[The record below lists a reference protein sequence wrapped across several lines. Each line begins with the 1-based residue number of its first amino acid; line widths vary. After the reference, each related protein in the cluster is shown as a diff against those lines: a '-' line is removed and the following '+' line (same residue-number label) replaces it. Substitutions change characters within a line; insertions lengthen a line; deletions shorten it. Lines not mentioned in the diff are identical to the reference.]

1 MKLILENWK
10 RYTEALGDKKQST
23 HNELLA
29 QKALEQAGLTNEE
42 LIYSLLVSINSGG
55 EFKDGHKKP
64 VDEESLKTQ
73 IPELSKFV
81 NYFVSTLNLFG
92 IEKDSLNKIKFSDL
106 DKGMRAFRLMW
117 DNYIEPDNRLFTRGL
132 EYFLQISNLANSA
145 KISDEIL
152 NQYYNKLG
160 LEISDK
166 ESKQFIKNILTKIIS
181 QAPESTSDSTE
192 LATDDIAQRLKN
204 KSPEQKVKILAQAA
218 KEVTNQS
225 GISNEEAASEVVK
238 DISPDASDDVIQAVV
253 DSMNKS
259 PSDEEKPAE
268 EESTKTTATGETIEG
283 ENVEV
288 GDQTFTV
295 VQEEYPEVQDAYK
308 EFKDKF
314 LTVRLLRDQDALIGN
329 LRGALSR
336 FLGLEGPDDAEVAL
350 RREAEGQDTPAEPE
364 AQSSEEEPTK
374 APEKPKA
381 DVSKAFGSLKT
392 DVARLRRDLNDSLQV
407 LKQYEQKSKKGV
419 YAAEL
424 VLKRLKKE
432 LTDVQDS
439 NRKVIIDLTK
449 LAPDYEFRID
459 EAQEESREQKIAN
472 VEKSYDDIIRL
483 MDSII
488 NQTLPDIQDQPE
500 EPKDQPEESDANQ
513 DYSKE
518 QDKSTQSNN
527 TKTVTNNSNKDANP
541 SQVAPPIPEPKKQ
554 KKDYFEEQIYRKV
567 LRLLIEQDEVD
578 PQSLEIESFV
588 QIASEALKEIN
599 KIKKYFR
606 VTGTFSKPLPK
617 IKKEFG
623 SLIKGYQK
631 TLSDL
636 VVDVRQ
642 QKITTDNIQKYIEM
656 FTTLTS
662 KIIEYFG
669 IYPREPISIK
679 KPDGTVE
686 TIPSSASSDSD
697 NTPAVSDA
705 GEDSGSEEP
714 QDKPESLE
722 DLFTQVRKFVRSP
735 QTTQFME
742 MSQQMVDELSKPA
755 PGTQELLR
763 IVNTFRSKMTGP
775 LEEQLSDEQMG
786 ARFRELKS
794 LIDELRKNFTKSS
807 PKLFVKSIQQDNRKY
822 AGVYKAYFEQAISL
836 YKNLFMASKSFI
848 EKAPEKAEKFLA
860 AAEEGIARFGQDVVK
875 VATDSAV
882 DILDSLADM
891 VPDFFGIEN
900 VKNIDFGSKPKPD
913 DSLETGE
920 EEDPDNQ
927 QTEVDPEAVTLAD
940 PTQLM
945 NTEISDLTANIKKYA
960 PTRGPVK
967 QEVARA
973 LIEKDEQFKDYY
985 ARFLALLSGLN
996 AMRQVDNEKPEQI
1009 KKVIT
1014 DIYSALHSKLEYG
1027 SQQLEEQSEPPS
1039 IFKLQQLT
1047 LKMFL
1052 MLKDFTTETTE
1063 GQLQPFYM
1071 LYQKALPMV
1080 RNLKNYKSDLKY
1092 DDNDDELM
1100 TVLNNTEYFRPNARM
1115 IGTQATEIVP
1125 DEENSDYNSDIE
1137 VPEPDQI
1144 NKDKRRKKQKATAKE
1159 KGRQQ
1164 NISKRSKT
1172 KRNSSEYNP
1181 ERSTRYMGESKENLL
1196 ERLIKEELKVLNG
1209 KKMVCN

>member
-10 RYTEALGDKKQST
+10 RYTEALGDKKEST

-42 LIYSLLVSINSGG
+42 LIYSLLVSINSDG
-55 EFKDGHKKP
+55 EFKDGYKKS

-92 IEKDSLNKIKFSDL
+92 IEKDSLNKIKFSNL
-106 DKGMRAFRLMW
+106 NKGAMAFRMMW
-117 DNYIEPDNRLFTRGL
+117 DNYIIPDSTYFNKGL
-132 EYFLQISNLANSA
+132 EDFLQISNLANSA

-160 LEISDK
+160 LEISDN
-166 ESKQFIKNILTKIIS
+166 ESKQIIKNSLTKIIS

-308 EFKDKF
+308 EFKEKF
-314 LTVRLLRDQDALIGN
+314 LTVRLLKDQDGLIGN

-364 AQSSEEEPTK
+364 AQSSEEEPSK

-392 DVARLRRDLNDSLQV
+392 DVARLRRDLNDSLAV

-567 LRLLIEQDEVD
+567 LKLLIEQDEVE
-578 PQSLEIESFV
+578 PQSLEVESFV

-669 IYPREPISIK
+669 IYPREPITIK

-735 QTTQFME
+735 QTTQFMK
-742 MSQQMVDELSKPA
+742 MSQEMVDELSKPA
-755 PGTQELLR
+755 PGTQELLG
-763 IVNTFRSKMTGP
+763 IVNTFRSKMTGN
-775 LEEQLSDEQMG
+775 LEEQITDEQMG
-786 ARFRELKS
+786 ARYRELTS
-794 LIDELRKNFTKSS
+794 LIGELRKNFTKSS
-807 PKLFVKSIQQDNRKY
+807 PKAFVQSIQQDNRKY
-822 AGVYKAYFEQAISL
+822 AGIYKAYFEQVISL
-836 YKNLFMASKSFI
+836 YKSLFMASKSFD
-848 EKAPEKAEKFLA
+848 EKAIDKAEQFLT
-860 AAEEGIARFGQDVVK
+860 AAEKGIARFGQDIVK

-882 DILDSLADM
+882 DILGSLADK

-900 VKNIDFGSKPKPD
+900 VKNIDFGSKTKAD
-913 DSLETGE
+913 DSSETD

-927 QTEVDPEAVTLAD
+927 QTEVDLEAVTLAD

-945 NTEISDLTANIKKYA
+945 DTEISDLTANIKKYA
-960 PTRGPVK
+960 PKRGPVK
-967 QEVARA
+967 QEAARA
-973 LIEKDEQFKDYY
+973 LIEKDDQFKDYY

-1014 DIYSALHSKLEYG
+1014 DIYSALHGKLEYG
-1027 SQQLEEQSEPPS
+1027 SQELEEQSEPLS
-1039 IFKLQQLT
+1039 VLELQQLT
-1047 LKMFL
+1047 LDMFL
-1052 MLKDFTTETTE
+1052 MLKGFTAQTTVN
-1063 GQLQPFYM
+1063 QLQPFYM
-1071 LYQKALPMV
+1071 LYQKALQMV
-1080 RNLKNYKSDLKY
+1080 RKLKNTKNDLKY
-1092 DDNDDELM
+1092 IDDDDELK

-1115 IGTQATEIVP
+1115 IGSQATEIVP
-1125 DEENSDYNSDIE
+1125 DEELPDYNPDIE
-1137 VPEPDQI
+1137 VPEPKKI
-1144 NKDKRRKKQKATAKE
+1144 NRNKKRKKGQKAAKE

-1164 NISKRSKT
+1164 KIRR
-1172 KRNSSEYNP
+1172 KRNFDPNDYGKDPTKSYQ
-1181 ERSTRYMGESKENLL
+1181 ESKENLL

>member
-1 MKLILENWK
+1 MKLILENWNK
-10 RYTEALGDKKQST
+10 FLSELQLDEAASVTSAKAGVRRDFNKAKDGNLWNKFIEKYKDDKT
-23 HNELLA
+23 P
-29 QKALEQAGLTNEE
+29 
-42 LIYSLLVSINSGG
+42 YSLYG
-55 EFKDGHKKP
+55 
-64 VDEESLKTQ
+64 
-73 IPELSKFV
+73 
-81 NYFVSTLNLFG
+81 
-92 IEKDSLNKIKFSDL
+92 DL
-106 DKGMRAFRLMW
+106 DSTAQEKYKEYIQSRL
-117 DNYIEPDNRLFTRGL
+117 E
-132 EYFLQISNLANSA
+132 
-145 KISDEIL
+145 
-152 NQYYNKLG
+152 
-160 LEISDK
+160 
-166 ESKQFIKNILTKIIS
+166 
-181 QAPESTSDSTE
+181 
-192 LATDDIAQRLKN
+192 
-204 KSPEQKVKILAQAA
+204 LAQAA
-218 KEVTNQS
+218 IKVQQ
-225 GISNEEAASEVVK
+225 ASE
-238 DISPDASDDVIQAVV
+238 QA
-253 DSMNKS
+253 DT
-259 PSDEEKPAE
+259 DEEKQQVQQAAANVEQAIEKDDAEENATEPSTEPSTEPEGIPEKLKQFQDSEFYNTIQDEVTKQGLSFIFNYFIENQIISEGLKDVVIGLGIKPADLRKALMALKNDGNNPDAFKKVVAFLKDENNTNAFVDVMKNFIPQSDAQEEPAE

-336 FLGLEGPDDAEVAL
+336 FLGLEGPDDTEVAL
-350 RREAEGQDTPAEPE
+350 RREAEGQDTSTEPE

-500 EPKDQPEESDANQ
+500 EQNNN
-513 DYSKE
+513 
-518 QDKSTQSNN
+518 TQSDDTKSDSDSN
-527 TKTVTNNSNKDANP
+527 TSTTQN
-541 SQVAPPIPEPKKQ
+541 VAPTTEPS
-554 KKDYFEEQIYRKV
+554 DSADLEEQIYRKV
-567 LRLLIEQDEVD
+567 LGLLIEQDEVE

-860 AAEEGIARFGQDVVK
+860 AAEEGIARFGQDVVD

-913 DSLETGE
+913 DSSETGE

-945 NTEISDLTANIKKYA
+945 DTEISDLTANIKKYA

-1047 LKMFL
+1047 LEMFL
-1052 MLKDFTTETTE
+1052 MLKNFTTETTE

-1092 DDNDDELM
+1092 IDDDDKLK